1 MEKLKEGVS
10 KERVWGMDLLMIL
23 VTLGTQDKSFERLLK
38 AIDREIEKGNI
49 KDKVVVQAGYTKYES
64 SNMEI
69 FDLIPNDEFDKLV
82 KEADL
87 IITHGGVGSILSA
100 IKNNKKVI
108 AAPRLKK
115 YKEHTNDHQ
124 KEIIEEFV
132 NDGYILG
139 LNDFNKLD
147 KVLTKSKTFKPKKFV
162 SNTNNMIDLINNY
175 IEKDNH
181 ISWYNKYS
189 YIIKYFFIIF
199 IYVLI
204 SMIIKNCLYRYFYT
218 PSNIG
223 IHNILRFHFFVF
235 IFINYFICF
244 KWIFNSKFKISNLI
258 LYNLFNMF
266 IYFICL
272 INLKNITI
280 IYLVYFI
287 ISLFINKF
295 IIFDQSIIK
304 KLLKKT
310 LTYEEN

>member
-1 MEKLKEGVS
+1 
-10 KERVWGMDLLMIL
+10 MDLLMIL

-181 ISWYNKYS
+181 TSWYNKYS
-189 YIIKYFFIIF
+189 YILKYFFIIF

-244 KWIFNSKFKISNLI
+244 KWIFNSKFKISHLI
-258 LYNLFNMF
+258 LYNLSNIF

-287 ISLFINKF
+287 ISLLINKF

>member
-1 MEKLKEGVS
+1 
-10 KERVWGMDLLMIL
+10 MDLLMIL

-181 ISWYNKYS
+181 TSWYNKYS

-244 KWIFNSKFKISNLI
+244 KWIFNSKFKISHLI
-258 LYNLFNMF
+258 LYNLSNIF

-287 ISLFINKF
+287 ISLLINKF